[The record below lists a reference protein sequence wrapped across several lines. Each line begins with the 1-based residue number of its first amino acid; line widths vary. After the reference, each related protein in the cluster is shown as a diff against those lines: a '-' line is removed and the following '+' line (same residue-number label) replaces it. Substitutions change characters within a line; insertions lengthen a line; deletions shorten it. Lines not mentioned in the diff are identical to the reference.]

1 MTRTP
6 IITGTSIAIALALIG
21 VWAAVSQPVTVNAE
35 PLVHVD
41 DPDEIAAIVGMP
53 RLGILTSQNY
63 VGHRIRVIEGS
74 LENLGAEAI
83 RSIELKLVFSSFE
96 GESVLEAEEEGLT
109 PGRPLIPGATARFSF
124 RFENIP
130 SGWNYRVPDVEVIR
144 IGY

>member
-6 IITGTSIAIALALIG
+6 IIIGTSIAIALALIG

-109 PGRPLIPGATARFSF
+109 PGRSLIPGATARFSF